1 MDIHP
6 PHAPIRSI
14 GDFLLQLVTIT
25 AGIVIALSFE
35 GVREWRHD
43 RNLVRE
49 AQETIAREIADNK
62 KEIDTE
68 LAGFGDR
75 RKKLETAYRFANDL
89 LTARKT
95 DIHQVDVGSSLA
107 DLSAASW
114 QTAERTGALAHM
126 DYGEVQK
133 YSKVYGIQQLFVDQ
147 QRRSLEHISV
157 ALTLFAG
164 SDPTAAPPRDL
175 ETFRQQVMLLRGDLV
190 IEEQLGQR
198 LAEVY
203 GAALSH

>member
-1 MDIHP
+1 M
-6 PHAPIRSI
+6 
-14 GDFLLQLVTIT
+14 L
-25 AGIVIALSFE
+25 
-35 GVREWRHD
+35 EWRHD

-49 AQETIAREIADNK
+49 AHETIARELADNK
-62 KEIDTE
+62 KEIDAE
-68 LAGFGDR
+68 LDGFGDR

-126 DYGEVQK
+126 DYGKVQK
-133 YSKVYGIQQLFVDQ
+133 FSKVYGAQQLFVDQ
-147 QRRSLEHISV
+147 QRRSLEHMAV
-157 ALTLFAG
+157 ALTVLVG
-164 SDPTAAPPRDL
+164 GDPTAAAPRDL
-175 ETFRQQVMLLRGDLV
+175 ETFRQQVMLLLGDLI